1 MKNECDILKDL
12 LPLYADGML
21 SESSIAF
28 VEEHLK
34 TCSECADAL
43 KEFKSE
49 KPESVS
55 GKIDPA
61 AVGAPIKRIKKKVAR
76 RVIIGV
82 VATALVIFTVF
93 ALIKIFEPY
102 TVENLESALY
112 AREELE
118 FAVNDIIQRFDGFR
132 SAKLVSIRYLGD
144 DISIIERQYDK
155 EHTDFLLFGVTF
167 KHRTLAE
174 YFPGNIISCL
184 FGHEKY
190 RFYWYA
196 KTESGE
202 WEFRGAGTGP

>member
-1 MKNECDILKDL
+1 MKNECDIVKDL

-21 SESSIAF
+21 SENSAAF
-28 VEEHLK
+28 VEEHVK
-34 TCSECADAL
+34 ECAGCAEAL
-43 KEFKSE
+43 KELKSE
-49 KPESVS
+49 NPETVPVKRDS
-55 GKIDPA
+55 A
-61 AVGAPIKRIKKKVAR
+61 AVGSPIKRIKKKVAR

-118 FAVNDIIQRFDGFR
+118 FAVDDIIQRFDGFR
-132 SAKLVSIRYLGD
+132 SAKLVSIRYMGD

-174 YFPGNIISCL
+174 CFPGNIISCL
-184 FGHEKY
+184 FGYEKY